1 MRAKD
6 FFLAVRDAE
15 HKLKILRAKKR
26 KYQEMAT
33 SLTGM
38 SETNIRSTGNRSRT
52 ESAALRLIEVEDQMG
67 DEGEQYAA
75 LIARA
80 EKVLKQITVQRYA
93 DVLTYRYILGLSWR
107 SVADEMRYNDAKSVY
122 RVHGWA
128 LAAAQRILDQMGDM
142 EETDRKDQ

>member
-15 HKLKILRAKKR
+15 HKIRVLQSKR
-26 KYQEMAT
+26 RRYQELA
-33 SLTGM
+33 SSITGM

-52 ESAALRLIEVEDQMG
+52 ENAALRLIEVEDQIG
-67 DEGEQYAA
+67 DAGERYVA
-75 LIARA
+75 LIEQA
-80 EKVLKQITVQRYA
+80 ENVLGQLKTQRYV

-107 SVADEMRYNDAKSVY
+107 SVADEMRYHDAKSVY

-128 LAAAQRILDQMGDM
+128 LAEAQRILDKMGDM
-142 EETDRKDQ
+142 